1 MLRYLVRVLYLD
13 TRFLI
18 IEKSSKCSTFLY
30 VCSMIQ
36 KLKDILIKGSA
47 GKPILIDAT
56 YKENAQPKQVVVF
69 SHGFKGFKDW
79 GPFNKI
85 AAHFAQQ
92 DIVFVKF
99 NFSYNGTTTDDP
111 LNFVDLKA
119 FGNNNFCKEL
129 DDLSLVLDWI
139 EGSHELKGEIDVS
152 KISLFGHSRGG
163 GIAMLK
169 TAEDRRVD
177 KVVSWASPSNFLNKF
192 SSNEK
197 LEKWKKMDVAYIYN
211 GRTKQN
217 MPMYFQFYENC
228 KANTKR
234 LNIQDAVSKMSIPH
248 LVVHG
253 SEDPTVSMTEAKAI
267 KSWNANISLHII
279 QGANHVFDGCHP
291 YNLEKFPEDLQ
302 EAIDITI
309 KFLNNQKR
317 IQHLSE

>member
-1 MLRYLVRVLYLD
+1 
-13 TRFLI
+13 
-18 IEKSSKCSTFLY
+18 
-30 VCSMIQ
+30 MIK
-36 KLKDILIKGSA
+36 KLNNICISGSA

-56 YKENAQPKQVVVF
+56 YKANAQPKQVVVF
-69 SHGFKGFKDW
+69 CHGFKGFKDW

-85 AAHFAQQ
+85 ADHFAQQ

-111 LNFVDLKA
+111 LNFGDLKA

-139 EGSHELKGEIDVS
+139 EMSNELKREVDTS

-228 KANTKR
+228 KANAKR

-253 SEDPTVSMTEAKAI
+253 SDDPTVLIDEANAL
-267 KSWNANISLHII
+267 KSWNMNLNLHII
-279 QGANHVFDGCHP
+279 KGANHVLGGFHP
-291 YNLEKFPEDLQ
+291 YDLEEFPKNLQ
-302 EAIDITI
+302 EAIDVTI
-309 KFLNNQKR
+309 NFLKG
-317 IQHLSE
+317 